1 MQKSSTFLSTKS
13 LIMTLLCWLMVGLSA
28 GQLRAADNLDI
39 PQLEVGKTYA
49 YSAYQEVYAAYQAT
63 SSGLLTLRNSSPYG
77 TFLNRYGERY
87 KEMQSETLQMPKDGV
102 LEVEVEAG
110 QTYYFYAYMM
120 DAGSFSVEFDNQG
133 AQSEVVIASITPEQG
148 ETLKLGDGV
157 IVSLAF
163 VSDVKFD
170 RARISCGEY
179 SQDIDLMVTT
189 GRYASVEL
197 DAVIAQWMAEGKIK
211 AGDQFTITVENLRDA
226 KDENIKYN
234 GDGVLQINYVCG
246 TKPLELVSVK
256 GGSLTELM
264 EVKSYYLYT
273 DEDAII
279 SLTFDGELLNDPD
292 NQPVATW
299 TFGDLEYGKFYTE
312 TIPATVEGNTVS
324 VSLAGKRRTI
334 ADMLPNEDPA
344 ELAEMPVGLKIG
356 NIRDKEGNF
365 VRATQPGAVGAFT
378 MSYKLKELAYTV
390 ASEFTPAIGS
400 ALPQGGNIEI
410 WLQGDPYI
418 KYDGVD
424 FTYISGGETCHA
436 YVYNNHITKKKDELD
451 ETAVILTVP
460 VPRIVADMPSTV
472 TVSLI
477 GLQALD
483 GFDHSADVRA
493 EYDASEPEDNA
504 MTVTASSPA
513 DGATMEAVQKGTI
526 FTMTTSM
533 DEQIGYMTY
542 EIYDTKDEEIVK
554 ARTFFQKAEEGGW
567 ASEFFFNMIMKEG
580 HDYEVRISGYASEDD
595 YNYGGEPIGETVI
608 TWHGSTKA
616 FEYSDI
622 TLLSITPE
630 PDPLEDFQL
639 QHPVQIK
646 SEDDNTIVA
655 TFSGGVN
662 LEAFLV
668 EGYGAT
674 SELESC
680 TPNEDKTQ
688 WTMVIAK
695 SYIASAGET
704 ITISMNATDAATGK
718 RVKGELGEEDQSY
731 WILAFTNTVNVPDI
745 TVDPDGSE
753 PVEEMKDFT
762 ISYSGGISPSYLG
775 GKYIRI
781 YNKATRL
788 QVDSLTYAQIE
799 QVIPEGSAWD
809 YVPTQ
814 VKCTLHE
821 ALADGSYYMVIPRG
835 IFILGV
841 DMQTNNNKETIVNF
855 SVGNGQL
862 KAEFMPASVTPES
875 GSTVTSLKEIRLHMP
890 ATFSINEA
898 EPQTVTVTDRTSGK
912 QVATGTI
919 ARDEEDEF
927 MTIKVTLDKEIT
939 AQGVYFVVIPQGAF
953 GDDEYGVDYTTGN
966 CNPKL
971 IYTYAVESEGGSDII
986 VTPADGEKLTELSVI
1001 RFEGPVGFDYMGTV
1015 TVKDQNGEVVATV
1028 AGSEVK
1034 VEYDPENPF
1043 GDPLYMEIALEEP
1056 ITADGVYTVE
1066 VPEGFFYV
1074 GENADNAPAMTL
1086 TYQVGNGDGI
1096 SQVQAA
1102 EGKVTVYTVSGR
1114 LVYRNADPAVIKNLH
1129 KGIYIINGRK
1139 CVVK

>member
-1 MQKSSTFLSTKS
+1 M
-13 LIMTLLCWLMVGLSA
+13 
-28 GQLRAADNLDI
+28 
-39 PQLEVGKTYA
+39 
-49 YSAYQEVYAAYQAT
+49 
-63 SSGLLTLRNSSPYG
+63 
-77 TFLNRYGERY
+77 
-87 KEMQSETLQMPKDGV
+87 
-102 LEVEVEAG
+102 
-110 QTYYFYAYMM
+110 
-120 DAGSFSVEFDNQG
+120 
-133 AQSEVVIASITPEQG
+133 
-148 ETLKLGDGV
+148 
-157 IVSLAF
+157 
-163 VSDVKFD
+163 
-170 RARISCGEY
+170 
-179 SQDIDLMVTT
+179 
-189 GRYASVEL
+189 
-197 DAVIAQWMAEGKIK
+197 
-211 AGDQFTITVENLRDA
+211 
-226 KDENIKYN
+226 
-234 GDGVLQINYVCG
+234 
-246 TKPLELVSVK
+246 
-256 GGSLTELM
+256 
-264 EVKSYYLYT
+264 
-273 DEDAII
+273 
-279 SLTFDGELLNDPD
+279 
-292 NQPVATW
+292 
-299 TFGDLEYGKFYTE
+299 
-312 TIPATVEGNTVS
+312 
-324 VSLAGKRRTI
+324 
-334 ADMLPNEDPA
+334 
-344 ELAEMPVGLKIG
+344 
-356 NIRDKEGNF
+356 
-365 VRATQPGAVGAFT
+365 
-378 MSYKLKELAYTV
+378 
-390 ASEFTPAIGS
+390 
-400 ALPQGGNIEI
+400 
-410 WLQGDPYI
+410 
-418 KYDGVD
+418 YDGVD
-424 FTYISGGETCHA
+424 FTYISGGETRHA
-436 YVYNNHITKKKDELD
+436 YVNNSHITKEKDELD

-513 DGATMEAVQKGTI
+513 DGETMEAVKKGTI

-554 ARTFFQKAEEGGW
+554 ARASFQKAEEGGW
-567 ASEFFFNMIMKEG
+567 TSEFFFNMIMKEG

-608 TWHGSTKA
+608 TWHGSTKV

-630 PDPLEDFQL
+630 PSPLEDYKL
-639 QHPVQIK
+639 EHPVQIK
-646 SEDDNTIVA
+646 TVDDNTIVA

-662 LEAFLV
+662 LEAFLLD
-668 EGYGAT
+668 GYGMT

-718 RVKGELGEEDQSY
+718 RVKGELGEEDLSY
-731 WILAFTNTVNVPDI
+731 WILEFANTVNVPDI

-841 DMQTNNNKETIVNF
+841 DMQTNNNKETVVNF

-898 EPQTVTVTDRTSGK
+898 EPQIVTVTDRTTGQ

-939 AQGVYFVVIPQGAF
+939 KEGVYMVVIPEGAF

-971 IYTYAVESEGGSDII
+971 IYTYAVESEGSSDIT

-1001 RFEGPVGFDYMGTV
+1001 RFEGPVGFDYMGTI
-1015 TVKDQNGEVVATV
+1015 TVKNQDGEVVATV
-1028 AGSEVK
+1028 SGSEV
-1034 VEYDPENPF
+1034 VAEYDPENPF
-1043 GDPLYMEIALEEP
+1043 GDPLYMEITLPEP
-1056 ITADGVYTVE
+1056 ITASGVYTVE

-1074 GENADNAPAMTL
+1074 GNNADNAPAMTL

-1096 SQVQAA
+1096 SQVQAE

-1114 LVYRNADPAVIKNLH
+1114 LVYRNAEPAVIKNLH

>member
-1 MQKSSTFLSTKS
+1 MQKSSTFLSAKS
-13 LIMTLLCWLMVGLSA
+13 LIMTLLCWLMVGLGA
-28 GQLRAADNLDI
+28 GQLRAADLDI
-39 PQLEVGKTYA
+39 PQLEVGKTYT
-49 YSAYQEVYAAYQAT
+49 YSPFQNVYASYLAT
-63 SSGLLTLRNSSPYG
+63 SSGVLTLRNSSPYG
-77 TFLNRYGERY
+77 TFLGRYGERY
-87 KEMQSETLQMPKDGV
+87 REMQSEILQMPVNGV

-110 QTYYFYAYMM
+110 QTYYFYAFMM
-120 DAGSFSVEFDNQG
+120 EEGSFSVEFDSQG
-133 AQSEVVIASITPEQG
+133 AQPEVVIISVTPQQG
-148 ETLKLGDGV
+148 ETLNLGDGAM
-157 IVSLAF
+157 VSLAF
-163 VSDVKFD
+163 ANDVLFD
-170 RARISCGEY
+170 GAQITCGDN
-179 SQDIDLMVTT
+179 QADIELNITS

-197 DAVIAQWMAEGKIK
+197 DAFIAQWMKEGKIK
-211 AGDQFTITVENLRDA
+211 AGDQFTITVNNLRDA
-226 KDENIKYN
+226 KDENVKYN
-234 GDGVLQINYVCG
+234 GDGVLELNFVCG
-246 TKPLELVSVK
+246 AKPLELVDVK
-256 GGSLTELM
+256 GGSLDEITD
-264 EVKSYYLYT
+264 VKSYYLYT
-273 DEDAII
+273 DDEANVV
-279 SLTFDGELLNDPD
+279 LTFDGELLNDPN

-299 TFGDLEYGKFYTE
+299 TFGDLEYGKFYYE
-312 TIPATVEGNTVS
+312 EIPATVSGNTVS
-324 VSLAGKRRTI
+324 VNLAGKRRTI
-334 ADMLPNEDPA
+334 ADMLPDENPA
-344 ELAEMPVGLKIG
+344 DFADNMIVGLKIS

-378 MSYKLKELAYTV
+378 LSYNLKELAYTV
-390 ASEFTPAIGS
+390 ASEFTPASGA

-418 KYDGVD
+418 MYDGVD
-424 FTYISGGETCHA
+424 FAYISGGETKHA
-436 YVYNNHITKKKDELD
+436 YVNNSHITKVKDELD
-451 ETAVILTVP
+451 ETAVVLTVP

-472 TVSLI
+472 TVSLT

-493 EYDASEPEDNA
+493 EYAASEPEDNA

-513 DGATMEAVQKGTI
+513 DGETMEAVKKGTI

-554 ARTFFQKAEEGGW
+554 ARTSFFKAENGGW
-567 ASEFFFNMIMKEG
+567 TSEFFFNMIMKEG

-595 YNYGGEPIGETVI
+595 YNYGGEPIGEAVI
-608 TWHGSTKA
+608 TWHGSTPE

-630 PDPLEDFQL
+630 PTPLDDYQL
-639 QHPVQIK
+639 EHPVQIQ
-646 SEDDNTIVA
+646 SEDDNTIVV
-655 TFSGGVN
+655 TFSGGVD

-668 EGYGAT
+668 EGYGMT

-688 WTMVIAK
+688 WTLVIGK
-695 SYIASAGET
+695 GYIAAAGET

-731 WILAFTNTVNVPDI
+731 WSLAFANTVNVPEI
-745 TVDPDGSE
+745 TVEPDGSE
-753 PVEEMKDFT
+753 PLEEMKEFMVN
-762 ISYSGGISPSYLG
+762 YSRGISPSYLG

-781 YNKATRL
+781 YNKATRM
-788 QVDSLTYAQIE
+788 QVDSISYSQIE
-799 QVIPEGSAWD
+799 LVIPDGSAWD
-809 YVPTQ
+809 YVPKQ

-821 ALADGSYYMVIPRG
+821 PLADGAYYMVIPRG

-841 DMQTNNNKETIVNF
+841 DMQTNNNKETVVNF
-855 SVGNGQL
+855 NVGNGQL
-862 KAEFMPASVTPES
+862 KVEFMPASVTPENGTS
-875 GSTVTSLKEIRLHMP
+875 VTSLKEIRLHMP

-898 EPQTVTVTDRTSGK
+898 EPQIVTVTDRTTGQ

-939 AQGVYFVVIPQGAF
+939 KEGVYMVVIPEGAF

-971 IYTYAVESEGGSDII
+971 IYTYAVESEGSSDIT
-986 VTPADGEKLTELSVI
+986 VTPADGEKLAELSVI
-1001 RFEGPVGFDYMGTV
+1001 RFEGPVGFDYMGTI
-1015 TVKDQNGEVVATV
+1015 TVKNQDGEVVATV
-1028 AGSEVK
+1028 SGSEV
-1034 VEYDPENPF
+1034 VAEYDPENPF
-1043 GDPLYMEIALEEP
+1043 GDPLYMEITLPEP
-1056 ITADGVYTVE
+1056 ITASGVYTVE

-1074 GENADNAPAMTL
+1074 GNNADNAPAMTL

-1096 SQVQAA
+1096 SQVQAE

-1114 LVYRNADPAVIKNLH
+1114 LVYRNAEPAVIKNLH